1 MVYPF
6 IRMEGLKEA
15 PSRNAAQIFE
25 RISILG
31 DPIRCRILLLLE
43 EQELAVAELC
53 SVLQLPQ
60 STVSRHLKTLN
71 DDAWITARREG
82 TSRRYSVCRQPHD
95 LVTQQLWRLLR
106 DEVASTSA
114 AAQDRARLTGIL
126 DQRRTRSQE
135 FFSTA
140 AGEWAELRQELF
152 GQRFDLEGLLAFVDE
167 TWVVGDL
174 GCGTGQTTLALAPFV
189 ARVIAV
195 DESPA
200 MLEAARSRLAGIE
213 NVDLRQVR
221 LEELPIEP
229 DSLDA
234 AMVVMVLHHLAD
246 PARVLAEAAK
256 ALRPKGKL
264 LVLDMLSHDREDY
277 HQQMGHVW
285 LGFEPE
291 QIQQWLDQAG
301 FERLHLHRLRP
312 DPQAKGPSLFSATAR
327 LAA

>member
-1 MVYPF
+1 
-6 IRMEGLKEA
+6 MEGLKKA
-15 PSRNAAQIFE
+15 PSRNAAQIFD
-25 RISILG
+25 RISVLA

-43 EQELAVAELC
+43 DQELAVAELC

-82 TSRRYSVCRQPHD
+82 TSRRYSLSRVPHD

-135 FFSTA
+135 FFSTV
-140 AGEWAELRQELF
+140 AGEWAELRRELF

-167 TWVVGDL
+167 NWVVGDL
-174 GCGTGQTTLALAPFV
+174 GCGTGQTTQALAPFV

-195 DESPA
+195 DDSPA
-200 MLEAARSRLAGIE
+200 MLDAASSRLAGIE
-213 NVDLRQVR
+213 NVDLRQGR
-221 LEELPIEP
+221 LEDLPIDP

-234 AMVVMVLHHLAD
+234 AMVVMVLHHLAN
-246 PARVLAEAAK
+246 PARVLAEAAR

-291 QIQQWLDQAG
+291 QIQQWLEQAG
-301 FERLHLHRLRP
+301 FERPNLHRLRP